1 MIISQMNT
9 ERAAGRVQLDLL
21 DGESYQI
28 RKIKKAASLKL
39 QASSLTSAATKK
51 GRNMTIK
58 ELEKEIREKITVLDK
73 DELKKIIKYID
84 ELCNDVVVE
93 YNDTINHL
101 KK

>member
-1 MIISQMNT
+1 
-9 ERAAGRVQLDLL
+9 
-21 DGESYQI
+21 
-28 RKIKKAASLKL
+28 
-39 QASSLTSAATKK
+39 
-51 GRNMTIK
+51 MTIK
-58 ELEKEIREKITVLDK
+58 ELEKEIREKITVLEK

>member
-1 MIISQMNT
+1 LTNPNNRIIRDI
-9 ERAAGRVQLDLL
+9 ERKD
-21 DGESYQI
+21 
-28 RKIKKAASLKL
+28 
-39 QASSLTSAATKK
+39 
-51 GRNMTIK
+51 MTIK

-84 ELCNDVVVE
+84 ELCNDDVVE

>member
-1 MIISQMNT
+1 MKMMF
-9 ERAAGRVQLDLL
+9 RP
-21 DGESYQI
+21 
-28 RKIKKAASLKL
+28 
-39 QASSLTSAATKK
+39 ATKK